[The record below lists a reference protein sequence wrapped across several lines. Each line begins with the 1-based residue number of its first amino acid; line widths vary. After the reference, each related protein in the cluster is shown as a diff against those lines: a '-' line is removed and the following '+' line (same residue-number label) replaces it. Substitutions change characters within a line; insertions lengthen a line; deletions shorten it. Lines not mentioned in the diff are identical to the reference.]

1 MKKLI
6 QRIRSWFDW
15 SDLFVN
21 EFDWTQE
28 PYEWDDAIKELYSR
42 ND

>member
-1 MKKLI
+1 MKKII
-6 QRIRSWFDW
+6 QRIRKWFDW

-28 PYEWDDAIKELYSR
+28 PYEGYEGITQLYSR